1 MRTFATGWVNDV
13 YAELGAPAPQPKY
26 GIYGDPNDGVYQPNR
41 PLVMGQASATTLP
54 APPPVDLNKYS
65 GTWYEQG
72 SVKQLFEIG
81 LVNVKAVYTLQPDGS
96 IKVQNSGNFLGPNGP
111 ESGGTATAVPVNAP
125 TNTRLNVGFFFGKPN
140 DREPGNYSSLDYDPN
155 YNWVIV
161 SDPNRLSG
169 WILTREQ
176 GFRAEHPDEYNALV
190 ERAKQLGVRL
200 PITPSQQFPPS
211 SVT

>member
-1 MRTFATGWVNDV
+1 M
-13 YAELGAPAPQPKY
+13 
-26 GIYGDPNDGVYQPNR
+26 
-41 PLVMGQASATTLP
+41 
-54 APPPVDLNKYS
+54 
-65 GTWYEQG
+65 
-72 SVKQLFEIG
+72 
-81 LVNVKAVYTLQPDGS
+81 
-96 IKVQNSGNFLGPNGP
+96 QNSGNFLGPNGP

-140 DREPGNYSSLDYDPN
+140 DREPGNYSILDYDPN